1 MQVHF
6 EHTDT
11 FGGEANYS
19 WVNRGTLTLPDN
31 ASDLTI
37 VRAVKKELGLSGV
50 KCDRDKYLGNDD
62 IVLRPR
68 RICQIIFITFE

>member
-50 KCDRDKYLGNDD
+50 KCDREDWQGM